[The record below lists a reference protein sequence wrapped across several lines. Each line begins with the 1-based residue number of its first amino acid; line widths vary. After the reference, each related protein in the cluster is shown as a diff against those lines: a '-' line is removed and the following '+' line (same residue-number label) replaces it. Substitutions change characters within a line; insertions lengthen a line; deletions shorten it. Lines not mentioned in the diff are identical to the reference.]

1 MTEEM
6 DRSFSLAEG
15 KVFEAGSTVRMEMEG
30 DYTKLDFGEL
40 AGQYKLSDAYKNVR
54 NLELRSD
61 IEIEEQTFADYQ
73 DVSVPAVPVAF
84 EVALKPRPR
93 YPRDEAYRNRMLRHL
108 YPRGKMLVLVDKAIY
123 NSVAGSIRRYLLDVG
138 RDGYWATIH
147 VVQGG
152 GPGDIRTY
160 IHKRSPVGVLLVGAI
175 AAPWYE
181 MDDDFHGHAEFP
193 CDLYYMDT
201 SGTWDDPDGDG
212 KFSEHSGHVEPEI
225 WVGRL
230 YTPTEGGN
238 DAALINDYFSRNHL
252 YRRGKLGHARSG
264 LAFVDDD
271 WEGFGD
277 CALDLQF
284 PPSTLTVHTAPN
296 VTDADLYKAEVNSL
310 RSWVQLCAHSSPYS
324 HALKVS
330 GVNEHISYTYFKD
343 TNPPNGHFYNLFC
356 CSSGKYTTTN
366 YIAGWYIFDKSG
378 GGKNLGLAAIA
389 SAKTG
394 SMLAFEDFYRPL
406 GQGECIGDA
415 FVEWWR
421 ARGSSHDRAVRC
433 WHYGLVLLGDPTLTW
448 WKGAVPVPNQPQS
461 GDVFD
466 HFPRKIQFRWD
477 PVDIPGA
484 KYSVEVDA
492 IGAIS
497 AGKWAEEINQA
508 FGVYTNISGQTHDHF
523 FVGAQRG
530 RWRVRAV
537 VGGRACSWSPWSYFE
552 FTR

>member
-6 DRSFSLAEG
+6 EGSFSLAEG
-15 KVFEAGSTVRMEMEG
+15 EVFEAGSTVRMEMEG

-40 AGQYKLSDAYKNVR
+40 AGQYKLSDAYRNVR

-61 IEIEEQTFADYQ
+61 IKVEEQTFADYQ

-84 EVALKPRPR
+84 EVERKPRPR
-93 YPRDEAYRNRMLRHL
+93 YRRDEAYRNKRLPHL
-108 YPRGKMLVLVDKAIY
+108 YPRGKMLVLVDKAVY
-123 NSVAGSIRRYLLDVG
+123 DSVAGSIRRYVLDVG
-138 RDGYWATIH
+138 RDGYWATVH

-152 GPGDIRTY
+152 GPGDIRAY
-160 IHKRSPVGVLLVGAI
+160 IHKRGPVGVLLVGAI

-181 MDDDFHGHAEFP
+181 MDDDFYGHAEFP

-201 SGTWDDPDGDG
+201 SGTWTDPDGDG
-212 KFSEHSGHVEPEI
+212 KFSGHSGHVEPEI

-230 YTPTEGGN
+230 YTPTDGGN
-238 DAALINDYFSRNHL
+238 DASLINNYFSRNRL

-296 VTDADLYKAEVNSL
+296 VTDADLYKAEVNSQ
-310 RSWVQLCAHSSPYS
+310 RSWVQLCAHSSPYG
-324 HALKVS
+324 HALEVS

-356 CSSGKYTTTN
+356 CSSGKYTTAN

-406 GQGECIGDA
+406 GQGKCIGDA
-415 FVEWWR
+415 FVDWWR
-421 ARGSSHDRAVRC
+421 ARGTSHDRAVRC

-448 WKGAVPVPNQPQS
+448 WKGAVPVPKQPQS

-492 IGAIS
+492 IGAIN
-497 AGKWAEEINQA
+497 AGKWAEEINQS
-508 FGVYTNISGQTHDHF
+508 FGVYTDISGQTHDHF

-530 RWRVRAV
+530 RWRVRSEI
-537 VGGRACSWSPWSYFE
+537 GGRACSWSPWSYFK